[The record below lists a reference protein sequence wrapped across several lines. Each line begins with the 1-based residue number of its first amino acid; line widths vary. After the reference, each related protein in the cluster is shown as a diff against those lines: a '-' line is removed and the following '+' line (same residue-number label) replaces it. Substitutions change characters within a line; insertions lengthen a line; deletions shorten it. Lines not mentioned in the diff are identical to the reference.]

1 MLRKP
6 LKLPVRLACILAV
19 LLLCVLAVL
28 SALLPILIKLLCEMR
43 ASLRPDLPALSRI
56 EEGLLL
62 ALAYVMVLV
71 AAGAILFLIRLLR
84 AISRGRVFSE
94 STVHHLLA
102 VSLCCFFEALLF
114 LGTAVWFH
122 SSLVGMGIFAFIG
135 LCLLTVRNVMSEACR
150 IKAENDFTI

>member
-6 LKLPVRLACILAV
+6 LKLPVRLARILAL
-19 LLLCVLAVL
+19 LLLCAL
-28 SALLPILIKLLCEMR
+28 ALLSVLLPTLVDLLCEAR
-43 ASLRPDLPALSRI
+43 AGLHPQLPPLPSGQK
-56 EEGLLL
+56 GLLL

-84 AISRGRVFSE
+84 SISRGKVFSE
-94 STVHHLLA
+94 STVLHLLA

-114 LGTAVWFH
+114 LGTSVWFL
-122 SSLVGMGIFAFIG
+122 SSLLGVGIFAFIG